1 MYIIYVYTGS
11 TIISQHLS
19 SAVSKIAVNVSVVY
33 LAMGEDLKPKSIV
46 TFNVRSL
53 CELETYKLFMH
64 TKL

>member
-1 MYIIYVYTGS
+1 M
-11 TIISQHLS
+11 ISQHLS